1 MNRTSM
7 SSAIRHRTRMGAVQ
21 APIVQVIGDL
31 IRQAPGTISLGQG
44 VVHYGPPRAAI
55 DAVRAALTD
64 ASTHEYQDGAGLP
77 ALVER
82 LAAKVRAEN
91 GIAVARGTRLMV
103 TAGANMAFMHAVLAI
118 TAPGDE
124 IVLNVPFYF
133 NHEMAVQMADCTVVR
148 VATDDR
154 YQPRLDALRAAI
166 TDRTRAI
173 VTVSPNNPSGAVFSE
188 DALRE
193 VNALCR
199 DRGIYHIADE
209 VYEYFT
215 YGAARHVS
223 SGSFPGAEE
232 HTIAMYSLSK
242 AYGFAGWRIGYMT
255 YPEHLASAMAKIQD
269 TILVCP
275 PVASQIAAI
284 AALDVGRAYCEPHV
298 RELAGIRDIVFS
310 ELSALA
316 PLASVPAA
324 DGAFYCLL
332 NVHTTQDP
340 MTIAERLI
348 REHKVAVIPGPAFG
362 MTDGC
367 YFRVAYGALQKA
379 TVAEGIGRLVTG
391 LRAIL
396 G

>member
-1 MNRTSM
+1 MQTVRFQ
-7 SSAIRHRTRMGAVQ
+7 TRMDAVQ
-21 APIVQVIGDL
+21 APIVPVIGGI
-31 IRQAPGTISLGQG
+31 IRQVPGTISLGQG
-44 VVHYGPPRAAI
+44 VVHYGPPQAAI
-55 DAVRAALTD
+55 DAVRGALTD

-77 ALVER
+77 ALVEQ
-82 LAAKVRAEN
+82 LAAKLRAEN
-91 GIAVARGTRLMV
+91 GIDVTRGTRLMV
-103 TAGANMAFMHAVLAI
+103 TAGANMAFVHAVLAI

-124 IVLNVPFYF
+124 IILDVPFYF
-133 NHEMAVQMADCTVVR
+133 NHEMAIQMADCTAVR

-173 VTVSPNNPSGAVFSE
+173 VTVTPNNPSGAVFSE

-193 VNALCR
+193 INALCR

-215 YGAARHVS
+215 FGSARHVS
-223 SGSFPGAEE
+223 SGSFPGAEG

-255 YPEHLASAMAKIQD
+255 YPEHLASAMAKSQD
-269 TILVCP
+269 TLIVCP
-275 PVASQIAAI
+275 PVASQVAAI
-284 AALDVGRAYCEPHV
+284 AALEIGRAYCEPHV
-298 RELAGIRDIVFS
+298 RELAVIRDIVLS
-310 ELSALA
+310 QLSALA
-316 PLASVPAA
+316 PRVSVPAA
-324 DGAFYCLL
+324 DGAFYLL
-332 NVHTTQDP
+332 LKVETAQDP

-362 MTDGC
+362 MTNGC
-367 YFRVAYGALQKA
+367 YFRVAYGALQKE
-379 TVAEGIGRLVTG
+379 TVTEGIGRLVAG

-396 G
+396 

>member
-1 MNRTSM
+1 MLK
-7 SSAIRHRTRMGAVQ
+7 TRSRMDAVQ
-21 APIVQVIGDL
+21 APIIPVIGGL
-31 IRQAPGTISLGQG
+31 IRENPGTISLGQG
-44 VVHYGPPRAAI
+44 VVHYGPPPSAI
-55 DAVRAALTD
+55 DAVRSALTQP
-64 ASTHEYQDGAGLP
+64 STHEYQDGAGLP
-77 ALVER
+77 ALIAR
-82 LAAKVRAEN
+82 LATKVSAEN
-91 GIAVARGTRLMV
+91 GIDTARGVRIMV
-103 TAGANMAFMHAVLAI
+103 TAGANMAFMHAILAI

-124 IVLNVPFYF
+124 IILNVPFYF
-133 NHEMAVQMADCTVVR
+133 NHEMAIQMADCTSVR
-148 VATDDR
+148 VATDER

-173 VTVSPNNPSGAVFSE
+173 VTVTPNNPSGAVFSE
-188 DALRE
+188 ASLRAI
-193 VNALCR
+193 NTLCR
-199 DRGIYHIADE
+199 ERGIYHIADE

-223 SGSFPGAEE
+223 SGGFPGAEA

-255 YPEHLASAMAKIQD
+255 YPEHLAAPMAKIQD

-275 PVASQIAAI
+275 PIASQIAAI

-298 RELAGIRDIVFS
+298 REFASIRDIAL
-310 ELSALA
+310 EQLSQLA
-316 PLASVPAA
+316 PMASVPAA

-332 NVHTTQDP
+332 KVHTTLDP

-348 REHKVAVIPGPAFG
+348 REHKVAVVPGTSFG

-379 TVAEGIGRLVTG
+379 TVEEGIGRLVRG
-391 LRAIL
+391 LRAIA

>member
-1 MNRTSM
+1 MD
-7 SSAIRHRTRMGAVQ
+7 AVQ
-21 APIVQVIGDL
+21 TPIVPVIGAL
-31 IRQAPGTISLGQG
+31 IREVPGTISLGQG
-44 VVHYGPPRAAI
+44 VVHYGPPQAAL
-55 DAVRAALTD
+55 DAVRDALTD

-77 ALVER
+77 ALIEA
-82 LAAKVRAEN
+82 LTTKLSAEN
-91 GIAVARGTRLMV
+91 GIEVSRGFRIMV

-124 IVLNVPFYF
+124 IILNVPFYF
-133 NHEMAVQMADCTVVR
+133 NHEMAIEMADCTAVC
-148 VATDDR
+148 VATDER

-173 VTVSPNNPSGAVFSE
+173 VTVTPNNPSGAVFGEAS
-188 DALRE
+188 LR
-193 VNALCR
+193 AISTLCR
-199 DRGIYHIADE
+199 ERGIYHIADE

-215 YGAARHVS
+215 YGSARHVS
-223 SGSFPGAEE
+223 SGAFPGAEA

-242 AYGFAGWRIGYMT
+242 AYGFAGWRIGYLT
-255 YPEHLASAMAKIQD
+255 YPEHLASAMAKVQD

-284 AALDVGRAYCEPHV
+284 AALQVGRAYCEPHV
-298 RELAGIRDIVFS
+298 RELATIRDIVLS
-310 ELSALA
+310 ELSALV

-332 NVHTTQDP
+332 KVNTATEP

-379 TVAEGIGRLVTG
+379 TVAEGIGRLVEG
-391 LRAIL
+391 LRAICS
-396 G
+396 

>member
-1 MNRTSM
+1 MDV
-7 SSAIRHRTRMGAVQ
+7 VQ
-21 APIVQVIGDL
+21 APIIAVIGGL
-31 IRQAPGTISLGQG
+31 IRQTPGTISLGQG
-44 VVHYGPPRAAI
+44 VVHYGPPQPAL
-55 DAVRAALTD
+55 DAVQDALSD

-77 ALVER
+77 ALIER
-82 LAAKVRAEN
+82 LAAKLKAEN
-91 GIAVARGTRLMV
+91 GIDVSRGSRVVV

-124 IVLNVPFYF
+124 IILNVPFYF
-133 NHEMAVQMADCTVVR
+133 NHEMAVQMADCTAVR
-148 VATDDR
+148 VSTDDR

-173 VTVSPNNPSGAVFSE
+173 VTVTPNNPSGAVFSE
-188 DALRE
+188 EAVRA

-215 YGAARHVS
+215 YGSARHVS
-223 SGSFPGAEE
+223 AGSLPEADG

-255 YPEHLASAMAKIQD
+255 YPEHLDGPIAKIQD

-275 PVASQIAAI
+275 PVASQVAAI
-284 AALDVGRAYCEPHV
+284 AALDAGRAYSEPHV
-298 RELAGIRDIVFS
+298 RELAAIRDIVLS
-310 ELSALA
+310 RLSALA

-324 DGAFYCLL
+324 DGAFYVLMKVETAL
-332 NVHTTQDP
+332 DP

-348 REHKVAVIPGPAFG
+348 REHKVAVVPGTAFG

-379 TVAEGIGRLVTG
+379 TVAEGIGRLVEG
-391 LRAIL
+391 LRAIV
-396 G
+396 

>member
-1 MNRTSM
+1 MD
-7 SSAIRHRTRMGAVQ
+7 AVQ
-21 APIVQVIGDL
+21 APIIAVIGGL
-31 IRQAPGTISLGQG
+31 IRQTPGTISLGQG
-44 VVHYGPPRAAI
+44 VVHYGPPQAAL
-55 DAVRAALTD
+55 DAVRDALSD
-64 ASTHEYQDGAGLP
+64 ASTHEYQDGGGLP

-82 LAAKVRAEN
+82 LAAKLKAEN
-91 GIAVARGTRLMV
+91 GIDVSRGSRLVV

-124 IVLNVPFYF
+124 IILNVPFYF

-148 VATDDR
+148 VATDAR
-154 YQPRLDALRAAI
+154 YQLRLDALRAAI

-173 VTVSPNNPSGAVFSE
+173 VTVTPNNPSGAVFSE
-188 DALRE
+188 DAVRA

-223 SGSFPGAEE
+223 AGSLPEADG

-255 YPEHLASAMAKIQD
+255 YPEHLAEPIAKIQD

-275 PVASQIAAI
+275 PVASQVAAI
-284 AALDVGRAYCEPHV
+284 AALDAGRAYSEPHV
-298 RELAGIRDIVFS
+298 RELAAIRDIVLS
-310 ELSALA
+310 RLSALA

-324 DGAFYCLL
+324 DGAFYVLMKVETAL
-332 NVHTTQDP
+332 DP

-348 REHKVAVIPGPAFG
+348 REHKVAVVPGTAFG

-379 TVAEGIGRLVTG
+379 TVAEGIGRLVSG
-391 LRAIL
+391 LRQIL
-396 G
+396 T

>member
-1 MNRTSM
+1 MDV
-7 SSAIRHRTRMGAVQ
+7 VQ
-21 APIVQVIGDL
+21 SPIVPVIGGI
-31 IRQAPGTISLGQG
+31 IRQVPGTISLGQG
-44 VVHYGPPRAAI
+44 VVHYGPPHAAL
-55 DAVRAALTD
+55 DAVRDALTD

-82 LAAKVRAEN
+82 LSEKLRAEN
-91 GIAVARGTRLMV
+91 GIDVARGTRLMV
-103 TAGANMAFMHAVLAI
+103 TAGANMAFVHAVLAI

-124 IVLNVPFYF
+124 IILNVPFYF
-133 NHEMAVQMADCTVVR
+133 NHEMAIQMADCTAVR
-148 VATDDR
+148 VATDDH

-173 VTVSPNNPSGAVFSE
+173 VTVTPNNPSGAVFSE
-188 DALRE
+188 DALRAI
-193 VNALCR
+193 NALCR

-223 SGSFPGAEE
+223 SGSFPGAEG

-255 YPEHLASAMAKIQD
+255 YPEHLAEAMAKSQD
-269 TILVCP
+269 TIVVCP
-275 PVASQIAAI
+275 PVASQVGAI
-284 AALDVGRAYCEPHV
+284 AALEVGRGYCEPHV
-298 RELAGIRDIVFS
+298 RELAVIRDIVVS
-310 ELSALA
+310 KLAALA
-316 PLASVPAA
+316 PQVTVPAA
-324 DGAFYCLL
+324 DGAFYVLMKVETAL
-332 NVHTTQDP
+332 DP

-348 REHKVAVIPGPAFG
+348 REYKVAVIPGPAFG

-367 YFRVAYGALQKA
+367 YFRVAYGALQKE
-379 TVAEGIGRLVTG
+379 TVAEGIGRLVSG

-396 G
+396 

>member
-1 MNRTSM
+1 MMNFRS
-7 SSAIRHRTRMGAVQ
+7 RMDAVQ
-21 APIVQVIGDL
+21 APIVSVIGSL
-31 IRQAPGTISLGQG
+31 IREVPGTISLGQG
-44 VVHYGPPRAAI
+44 VVHYGPPQAAI
-55 DAVRAALTD
+55 DAVRGALTD

-82 LAAKVRAEN
+82 LAKKLKAEN
-91 GIAVARGTRLMV
+91 GIDVARGVRVMV
-103 TAGANMAFMHAVLAI
+103 TAGANMAFVHAVFAI

-124 IVLNVPFYF
+124 IILNVPFYF
-133 NHEMAVQMADCTVVR
+133 NHEMAIQMADCTAVC
-148 VATDDR
+148 VATDEV

-173 VTVSPNNPSGAVFSE
+173 VTVTPNNPSGAVFSE
-188 DALRE
+188 SSLRG

-215 YGAARHVS
+215 YGSARHVS
-223 SGSFPGAEE
+223 SGSFPGAEG

-255 YPEHLASAMAKIQD
+255 YPEHLASAMAKCQD

-275 PVASQIAAI
+275 PVVSQIAAL
-284 AALDVGRAYCEPHV
+284 AAIEVGRAYCEPHV
-298 RELAGIRDIVFS
+298 REFAAIRDIALS

-316 PLASVPAA
+316 PLATVPAA

-332 NVHTTQDP
+332 KVNTTLDP

-362 MTDGC
+362 MKDGC
-367 YFRVAYGALQKA
+367 CFRVAYGALQKS
-379 TVAEGIGRLVTG
+379 TVAEGVGRLVTG
-391 LRAIL
+391 LRAIV
-396 G
+396 

>member
-1 MNRTSM
+1 MQTVRFQ
-7 SSAIRHRTRMGAVQ
+7 TRMDAVQ
-21 APIVQVIGDL
+21 APIVPVIGGI
-31 IRQAPGTISLGQG
+31 IRQVPGTISLGQG
-44 VVHYGPPRAAI
+44 VVHYGPPQAAI
-55 DAVRAALTD
+55 DAVRGALTD

-77 ALVER
+77 ALVEQ
-82 LAAKVRAEN
+82 LAAKLRAEN
-91 GIAVARGTRLMV
+91 GIDVTRGTRLMV
-103 TAGANMAFMHAVLAI
+103 TAGANMAFVHAVLAI

-124 IVLNVPFYF
+124 IILNVPFYF
-133 NHEMAVQMADCTVVR
+133 NHEMAIQMADCTAVR

-173 VTVSPNNPSGAVFSE
+173 VTVTPNNPSGAVFSE

-193 VNALCR
+193 INALCR

-215 YGAARHVS
+215 FGSARHVS
-223 SGSFPGAEE
+223 SGSFPGAEG

-255 YPEHLASAMAKIQD
+255 YPEHLASAMAKSQD
-269 TILVCP
+269 TLIVCP
-275 PVASQIAAI
+275 PVASQVAAI
-284 AALDVGRAYCEPHV
+284 AALEIGRAYCEPHV
-298 RELAGIRDIVFS
+298 RELAVIRDIVLS
-310 ELSALA
+310 QLSALA
-316 PLASVPAA
+316 PRVSVPAA
-324 DGAFYCLL
+324 DGAFYLL
-332 NVHTTQDP
+332 LKVETAQDP

-367 YFRVAYGALQKA
+367 YFRVAYGALQKE
-379 TVAEGIGRLVTG
+379 TVTEGIGRLVGG

-396 G
+396 

>member
-1 MNRTSM
+1 MD
-7 SSAIRHRTRMGAVQ
+7 AVQ
-21 APIVQVIGDL
+21 APIVAVIGGL

-44 VVHYGPPRAAI
+44 VVHYGPPPAAI
-55 DAVRAALTD
+55 DAVRGALTV

-91 GIAVARGTRLMV
+91 GIDISRGTRLMV

-124 IVLNVPFYF
+124 IILNVPFYF
-133 NHEMAVQMADCTVVR
+133 NHEMAIQMADCTAVR
-148 VATDDR
+148 VATDGR

-173 VTVSPNNPSGAVFSE
+173 VTVTPNNPSGAVFSE
-188 DALRE
+188 EALRDI
-193 VNALCR
+193 NALCR
-199 DRGIYHIADE
+199 DRGLYHIADE

-215 YGAARHVS
+215 YGSAQHVS
-223 SGSFPGAEE
+223 SGSFPAAEG

-255 YPEHLASAMAKIQD
+255 YPEHLAAAMAKSQD
-269 TILVCP
+269 TIVVCP
-275 PVASQIAAI
+275 PVASQLAAM
-284 AALDVGRAYCEPHV
+284 AALKVGRAYCQPYV
-298 RELAGIRDIVFS
+298 RDLAGIRDIVVS
-310 ELSALA
+310 KLSALA
-316 PLASVPAA
+316 PLVKVPAA
-324 DGAFYCLL
+324 DGAFYALIK
-332 NVHTTQDP
+332 VETAQDP
-340 MTIAERLI
+340 MTMAERLI

-367 YFRVAYGALQKA
+367 YFRVAYGALQRE
-379 TVAEGIGRLVTG
+379 TVAEGIGRLVKG
-391 LRAIL
+391 LTEIR
-396 G
+396 